1 MSRTQATHNVA
12 VVGMGYVGLT
22 TAVGLAALGHRV
34 AGVDLDR
41 ARIAQLKR
49 GDLPI
54 HEPGLQSAL
63 TANHLSIEFITDLHE
78 ALAARPS
85 IVMIAVQT
93 PAAADGPCDTSFIER
108 AAGEIGRA
116 LVAPALIVMRST
128 VPVGTT
134 RRAGAI
140 AAAEFGA
147 PLAVASNPE
156 FLVEGRAYEAFM
168 QPDRIVVGA
177 DTPETAA
184 AVTALYSGLDA
195 PVIVT
200 DVATAELSKYAA
212 NAYLA
217 TQISFINEI
226 ADIAEAT
233 GADVRT
239 ISRALRMDRR
249 IGDGAYLDAG
259 IGYGGSCLPKD
270 LRTLED
276 SAVKLGLDPKLTR
289 AVADV
294 NDDRLAVAVDKLRET
309 LGGLAGR
316 RIAVLGLAFKNG
328 TDDIRDSQAVKVVR
342 ALAGHGAVIRAYD
355 PLVREAPPLEGHARV
370 EDDPYAAAEG
380 AEALLVLTPGKAFV
394 ALDLARLR
402 SVMRAPLLIDACN
415 VFDPARAREAGFT
428 YLATGHPRP
437 AGGAAT
443 APKIGETSR

>member
-1 MSRTQATHNVA
+1 MTNATPHSIA

-41 ARIAQLKR
+41 ARIAHLKR
-49 GDLPI
+49 GELPI
-54 HEPGLQSAL
+54 HEPGLQAAL
-63 TANHLSIEFITDLHE
+63 TANHLSISFITDLRE
-78 ALAARPS
+78 ALAARPG

-93 PAAADGPCDTSFIER
+93 PAAADGPCDISFVEK
-108 AAGEIGRA
+108 AAAEIGQA

-134 RRAGAI
+134 RHAGAI
-140 AAAEFGA
+140 ASAEFGA
-147 PLAVASNPE
+147 QLAVASHPE

-177 DTPETAA
+177 DTPGDAEKVSGLYAA
-184 AVTALYSGLDA
+184 LDA
-195 PVIVT
+195 PVVRT
-200 DVATAELSKYAA
+200 DIATAELSKYAA

-226 ADIAEAT
+226 ADIAEAA

-239 ISRALRMDRR
+239 ISRVLRMDRR

-259 IGYGGSCLPKD
+259 VGYGGSCLPKD

-276 SAVKLGLDPKLTR
+276 NATRLGLDPKLTR

-294 NDDRLAVAVDKLRET
+294 NDDRLRFAVDKLREA

-316 RIAVLGLAFKNG
+316 RVAVWGLAFKHG
-328 TDDIRDSQAVKVVR
+328 TDDIRDSQAIKVVR
-342 ALAGHGAVIRAYD
+342 ALAGQGAEVRAYD
-355 PLVREAPPLEGHARV
+355 PLVREAPPLEGIARID
-370 EDDPYAAAEG
+370 DDPYDAAQG
-380 AEALLVLTPGKAFV
+380 AEAVVVLTPGSAFL
-394 ALDLARLR
+394 ALDLERVR
-402 SVMRAPLLIDACN
+402 GVMSAPLLIDACN
-415 VFDPARAREAGFT
+415 VFDPARARGAGFT
-428 YLATGHPRP
+428 YLATGQP
-437 AGGAAT
+437 AQAT
-443 APKIGETSR
+443 EARKIGEATR